1 MPDYFNTN
9 LSFYKSKFSDIDVYH
24 FNLFE
29 CVAHL
34 NLWEG
39 KGPKLRMLPSNMV
52 CICFQWGA
60 VPVHWHHVS
69 LLVRTRCL

>member
-52 CICFQWGA
+52 CICFQ
-60 VPVHWHHVS
+60 
-69 LLVRTRCL
+69 